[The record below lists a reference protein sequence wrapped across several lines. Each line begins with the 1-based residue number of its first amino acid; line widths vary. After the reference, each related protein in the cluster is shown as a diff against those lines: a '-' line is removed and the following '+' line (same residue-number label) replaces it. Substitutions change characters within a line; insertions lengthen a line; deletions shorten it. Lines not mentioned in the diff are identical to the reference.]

1 MVLFGVFMALIG
13 QNPLE
18 VYAPIWRGGFSSG
31 FAWPNTLSRA
41 APLILAAL
49 CVALPAQAGLMVIA
63 GEGALVLGGLASA
76 IIGYAMAGDAPLL
89 VKLAMA
95 VCGMLAG
102 GLWVACVGMLPQY
115 RGVNGTISSLL
126 FTYIAIALFN
136 HMAERPPRDPATL
149 HQPPTH
155 PLAQ

>member
-18 VYAPIWRGGFSSG
+18 GYRLIWRGGFSSA
-31 FAWPNTLSRA
+31 FAWQNTLSRA
-41 APLILAAL
+41 APLILTAL

-63 GEGALVLGGLASA
+63 GEGALVLGGLAAA

-102 GLWVACVGMLPQY
+102 GLGGAFVRMLPQY
-115 RGVNGTISSLL
+115 RGVEETLSG
-126 FTYIAIALFN
+126 
-136 HMAERPPRDPATL
+136 PPLPHLTN
-149 HQPPTH
+149 PPF
-155 PLAQ
+155 